1 MNRITHNKNDKIR
14 KLKLHSGNIPSL
26 ECVPSKKIYYLSKF
40 WFEAG
45 QIPQGQKEEMYS
57 LNTLKGLKCS
67 KLNAFVIVNDPLIFT
82 ARNSSCGKVMFSQAC
97 VKNSAHRAGCLPHCI
112 LGHTPRQTHT
122 PSGQTS
128 PPPPD
133 GYYGIRCQQA
143 GGTHPTR
150 MHTCFYIVHRLSVY
164 TLSQGKFSNLKY

>member
-1 MNRITHNKNDKIR
+1 MNRMTHNKNDKIR

-57 LNTLKGLKCS
+57 VNTLKGLKCP
-67 KLNAFVIVNDPLIFT
+67 KLNAFAIVNDPQIFT

-97 VKNSAHRAGCLPHCI
+97 VKNSVHRVGCLPHCI

-122 PSGQTS
+122 PSGQTL
-128 PPPPD
+128 PPTD
-133 GYYGIRCQQA
+133 TTGYGVNKRAVRILLECILVFTLCTDCQCIPFPRVSSA
-143 GGTHPTR
+143 T
-150 MHTCFYIVHRLSVY
+150 
-164 TLSQGKFSNLKY
+164 